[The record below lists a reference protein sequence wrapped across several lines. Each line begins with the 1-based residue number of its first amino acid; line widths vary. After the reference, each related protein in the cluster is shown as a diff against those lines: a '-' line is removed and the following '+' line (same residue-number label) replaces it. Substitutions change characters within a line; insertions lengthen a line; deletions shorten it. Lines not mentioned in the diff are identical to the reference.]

1 MLNLLRRFV
10 GNTPAVPAA
19 LVGLGV
25 GMAVNMG
32 LIQLNSTVLYPAP
45 EGMDMNDP
53 EQLQAYMDTLPAADL
68 AAPPGGLTRPAR
80 GVGAAGRAAHF
91 SEYLGLDMRLT
102 ASMWPK
108 STS

>member
-10 GNTPAVPAA
+10 GNTPAVPAV

-53 EQLQAYMDTLPAADL
+53 ELSTAAAIMPAALTTFDPMNSTPKPRPQED
-68 AAPPGGLTRPAR
+68 APCPA
-80 GVGAAGRAAHF
+80 
-91 SEYLGLDMRLT
+91 
-102 ASMWPK
+102 P
-108 STS
+108 